1 MMMPDQA
8 NERAAACDAYGRDAF
23 LDLVSFELSSPQ
35 RIHSDKHESGY
46 MSLLQ
51 K

>member
-1 MMMPDQA
+1 MMIPDQA
-8 NERAAACDAYGRDAF
+8 DELAAACDVYGRDAF
-23 LDLVSFELSSPQ
+23 LDLVSLELSSPQ

-51 K
+51 